1 MNRSRTRLA
10 LTVLAL
16 IATSAPAPAQSD
28 ASYPDRPVRIV
39 VPFPAGSATDIVS
52 RIMAQ
57 KFSTK
62 LGQQFVVENR
72 PGASGNLGAD
82 AVAKSAPDG
91 YTMGLITA
99 STHGVTPA
107 LGTKLPY
114 DTINDFKP
122 VSMIGAA
129 PYVLVLY
136 PGIPAKSV
144 AELMA
149 LAKTKPAKLNY
160 GSAGLA
166 SLAHLAAAL
175 FANDAGIELTHVPYK
190 SSAQSAIDIIAGRL
204 DMQFATVGPT
214 LENIRDGKLRALA
227 TTGSKRVSS
236 LPDAPTMME
245 AGVKDYDVAL
255 WLAYVMP
262 AGTPDAIVGKLN
274 RAMSEILNDSDVV
287 ENLQKQGFD
296 PDPGPPDAVTRRIH
310 NETEKWRA
318 LVAKTGI
325 KPE

>member
-1 MNRSRTRLA
+1 MTRLA

-16 IATSAPAPAQSD
+16 IATSAPALAQSD

-57 KFSTK
+57 KFSTR

-82 AVAKSAPDG
+82 VVAKSAPDG

-122 VSMIGAA
+122 VSMIGSA

-136 PGIPAKSV
+136 TGIPVKSV
-144 AELMA
+144 SELVA
-149 LAKTKPAKLNY
+149 LAKTKPGTLNY

-190 SSAQSAIDIIAGRL
+190 SSAQSSIDIITGRL

-227 TTGSKRVSS
+227 TTGKKRVSS
-236 LPDAPTMME
+236 LPDVPTMME

-255 WLAYVMP
+255 WFAYVVP
-262 AGTPDAIVGKLN
+262 AGTPDAITGKLN
-274 RAMSEILNDSDVV
+274 RAMSDILKDNEVV

-296 PDPGPPDAVTRRIH
+296 PDPGPPNAVTARIR

-318 LVAKTGI
+318 LIAKTGI

>member
-1 MNRSRTRLA
+1 MTRIALA
-10 LTVLAL
+10 LLGL
-16 IATSAPAPAQSD
+16 IAACLTPALAQSD
-28 ASYPDRPVRIV
+28 ANYPERPVRLI
-39 VPFPAGSATDIVS
+39 VPFPAGSSTDIVS
-52 RIMAQ
+52 RVMAQ
-57 KFSTK
+57 KFSAK

-72 PGASGNLGAD
+72 AGASGHLGAD
-82 AVAKSAPDG
+82 VVAKATPDG

-99 STHGVTPA
+99 STHGVAPA

-114 DTINDFKP
+114 DPINDFKP

-136 PGIPAKSV
+136 PGIAAKSV
-144 AELMA
+144 SELVA
-149 LAKTKPAKLNY
+149 LAKTKPGQITY

-175 FANDAGIELTHVPYK
+175 FASDTNIDLTHIPYK
-190 SSAQSAIDIIAGRL
+190 SSAQSSIDIMTGRL

-214 LENIRDGKLRALA
+214 LENIREGKLRALA
-227 TTGSKRVSS
+227 TTGIRRVSS
-236 LPDAPTMME
+236 LPDVPTMME
-245 AGVKDYDVAL
+245 AGVKGYDVAL
-255 WLAYVMP
+255 WVAYVMP
-262 AGTPDAIVGKLN
+262 PGTSDGIVGKLN
-274 RAMSEILNDSDVV
+274 RAMTDILKETDVV
-287 ENLQKQGFD
+287 ESLHKQGFD
-296 PDPGPPDAVTRRIH
+296 PDPGPPAAVTTRIK

>member
-1 MNRSRTRLA
+1 MTRIA
-10 LTVLAL
+10 LTLAAVLA
-16 IATSAPAPAQSD
+16 TTAPSLAQSD
-28 ASYPDRPVRIV
+28 NYPDRPVRLI

-52 RIMAQ
+52 RVMAQ

-72 PGASGNLGAD
+72 AGASGNLGAD
-82 AVAKSAPDG
+82 VVAKATPDG

-99 STHGVTPA
+99 STHGVAPA
-107 LGTKLPY
+107 LGTKLPF
-114 DTINDFKP
+114 DPIKDFKP
-122 VSMIGAA
+122 VGMIGAA

-144 AELMA
+144 SELTA
-149 LAKTKPAKLNY
+149 LAKTQPGKLTY

-175 FANDAGIELTHVPYK
+175 YTSDMNIDITHVPYK
-190 SSAQSAIDIIAGRL
+190 SSAQSSIDIIAGRL

-227 TTGSKRVSS
+227 TTGKKRVSS
-236 LPDAPTMME
+236 LPEVPTMME

-255 WLAYVMP
+255 WLAYTMP
-262 AGTPDAIVGKLN
+262 AGTPDAIIGKLN
-274 RAMSEILNDSDVV
+274 RAMAEILKDPEVI
-287 ENLQKQGFD
+287 ETFAKQGFD
-296 PDPGPPDAVTRRIH
+296 PEPGPPEALTARIKS
-310 NETEKWRA
+310 ETETWRA

-325 KPE
+325 KVE

>member
-1 MNRSRTRLA
+1 MTRIA
-10 LTVLAL
+10 FTVLAL
-16 IATSAPAPAQSD
+16 IATATPALAQAD
-28 ASYPDRPVRIV
+28 ANYPERPVRIV
-39 VPFPAGSATDIVS
+39 VPFPAGSSTDLAS
-52 RIMAQ
+52 RVMAQ

-62 LGQQFVVENR
+62 LGQQFVIENR
-72 PGASGNLGAD
+72 AGASGNLGAD
-82 AVAKSAPDG
+82 VVAKSAPDG

-107 LGTKLPY
+107 LGIKLPY

-122 VSMIGAA
+122 VGMIGAA
-129 PYVLVLY
+129 PYVLVVY
-136 PGIPAKSV
+136 AGIPAKSV
-144 AELMA
+144 AELTA
-149 LAKTKPAKLNY
+149 LAKTQPGKLTY

-175 FANDAGIELTHVPYK
+175 YTNDVGVDITHIPYK
-190 SSAQSAIDIIAGRL
+190 SSAQSSIDIIAGRL

-227 TTGSKRVSS
+227 TTGRKRVSS
-236 LPDAPTMME
+236 LPDVPTMTE

-262 AGTPDAIVGKLN
+262 AGTSDAIVAKLN
-274 RAMSEILNDSDVV
+274 RAQVEILQDKEVV
-287 ENLQKQGFD
+287 ETLQKQGFD
-296 PDPGPPDAVTRRIH
+296 PEPGPPDAVTSRIR

-325 KPE
+325 KAE

>member
-1 MNRSRTRLA
+1 MTRI
-10 LTVLAL
+10 VLAL
-16 IATSAPAPAQSD
+16 LGVLAAFTAPAFAQPD
-28 ASYPDRPVRIV
+28 ANYPDRPVRLI
-39 VPFPAGSATDIVS
+39 VPFPAGSSTDIVS
-52 RIMAQ
+52 RVMAQ

-72 PGASGNLGAD
+72 AGASGNLGAD
-82 AVAKSAPDG
+82 IVAKAAPDG

-99 STHGVTPA
+99 STHGVAPA

-114 DTINDFKP
+114 DPVNDFKP
-122 VSMIGAA
+122 ISMIGAA

-136 PGIPAKSV
+136 PGIAAKSV
-144 AELMA
+144 SELIA
-149 LAKTKPAKLNY
+149 LAKTKPGQMTY

-175 FANDAGIELTHVPYK
+175 FASDVNIDLNHIPYK
-190 SSAQSAIDIIAGRL
+190 SSAQSSIDIMTGRL

-214 LENIRDGKLRALA
+214 LENIREGKLRALA
-227 TTGSKRVSS
+227 TTGSRRVSS
-236 LPDAPTMME
+236 LPDVPTMME
-245 AGVKDYDVAL
+245 AGVKGYDVAL
-255 WLAYVMP
+255 WVAYVMP
-262 AGTPDAIVGKLN
+262 PATPDAIVAKLN
-274 RAMSEILNDSDVV
+274 RAMTDTLKEIDVV
-287 ENLQKQGFD
+287 ESLHKQGFD
-296 PDPGPPDAVTRRIH
+296 PDPGPPAAVTTRIR

>member
-1 MNRSRTRLA
+1 MTTRIG
-10 LTVLAL
+10 LTLLTL
-16 IATSAPAPAQSD
+16 IAAAPAFAQSD
-28 ASYPDRPVRIV
+28 AAYPDKPVHLI

-52 RIMAQ
+52 RLMAQ
-57 KFSTK
+57 KLSEK
-62 LGQQFVVENR
+62 LGQQFIIENR

-82 AVAKSAPDG
+82 MIAKSAPDG

-114 DTINDFKP
+114 DSIKDFKP

-136 PGIPAKSV
+136 PGIAAKSV
-144 AELMA
+144 AELVA
-149 LAKTKPAKLNY
+149 LAKTKPGQLNY
-160 GSAGLA
+160 GSAGPA

-175 FANDAGIELTHVPYK
+175 FANDMGIQMTHVPYK
-190 SSAQSAIDIIAGRL
+190 SSAQSSVDIMAGRL

-214 LENIRDGKLRALA
+214 LANIRDGKLRALA
-227 TTGSKRVSS
+227 TTGRKRVAS
-236 LPDAPTMME
+236 LPDVPTMIE

-255 WLAYVMP
+255 WIAYVTP
-262 AGTPDAIVGKLN
+262 AGVPDAITAKLN
-274 RAMSEILNDSDVV
+274 RAMGEILKSPDIVQ
-287 ENLQKQGFD
+287 NLQKQGFE
-296 PDPGPPDAVTRRIH
+296 PEPGPPEAVTARMQ
-310 NETEKWRA
+310 NETAKWRD

-325 KPE
+325 KVQ

>member
-1 MNRSRTRLA
+1 MTRLWV
-10 LTVLAL
+10 TVAAL
-16 IATSAPAPAQSD
+16 ILAAPAFAQNG
-28 ASYPDRPVRIV
+28 YPDRPVRIV

-52 RIMAQ
+52 RLMAQ
-57 KFSTK
+57 KFSSK
-62 LGQQFVVENR
+62 LGQQFIVENR
-72 PGASGNLGAD
+72 PGASGTLGVD
-82 AVAKSAPDG
+82 IIAKSAPDG
-91 YTMGLITA
+91 ATIGLITA

-114 DTINDFKP
+114 DSIADFKP
-122 VSMIGAA
+122 ISVIGAA

-136 PGIPAKSV
+136 PGIPAKSIGDLV
-144 AELMA
+144 A
-149 LAKTKPAKLNY
+149 LAKTKPGQLNY

-175 FANDAGIELTHVPYK
+175 FASDMSIEMTHVPYK
-190 SSAQSAIDIIAGRL
+190 SSAQSSIDIITGRL

-227 TTGSKRVSS
+227 TTGAKRVTS
-236 LPDAPTMME
+236 LPDVPTMME

-255 WLAYVMP
+255 WIPYVAP
-262 AGTPDAIVGKLN
+262 AGTPDAIVGKLS
-274 RAMSEILNDSDVV
+274 RAMNDILKEPDII
-287 ENLQKQGFD
+287 ENLQNQGFE
-296 PDPGPPDAVTRRIH
+296 PDPGTPEAVTQRIR
-310 NETEKWRA
+310 NETAKWKA

>member
-1 MNRSRTRLA
+1 
-10 LTVLAL
+10 
-16 IATSAPAPAQSD
+16 
-28 ASYPDRPVRIV
+28 

-57 KFSTK
+57 KFLTR

-82 AVAKSAPDG
+82 MVAKAAPDG

-99 STHGVTPA
+99 STHGVAPA

-114 DTINDFKP
+114 DTVNDFKP
-122 VSMIGAA
+122 VSMFGAA

-136 PGIPAKSV
+136 PGIPAKSI
-144 AELMA
+144 AELIA
-149 LAKTKPAKLNY
+149 LARTKPGQLNY

-175 FANDAGIELTHVPYK
+175 FANDAKIRLSHIPYK
-190 SSAQSAIDIIAGRL
+190 SSAQSSIDIMTGRL

-214 LENIRDGKLRALA
+214 LENIREGKLRPLA

-236 LPDAPTMME
+236 LPDVPTMMQ

-255 WLAYVMP
+255 WIAYVMP
-262 AGTPDAIVGKLN
+262 AGTPDAIIARLN
-274 RAMSEILNDSDVV
+274 RAMTEILKETGVV
-287 ENLQKQGFD
+287 DNLQKQGFD
-296 PDPGPPDAVTRRIH
+296 PDPGPPAAVTARIR

>member
-1 MNRSRTRLA
+1 MTRFSLMLLA
-10 LTVLAL
+10 LLA
-16 IATSAPAPAQSD
+16 ASAPALAQSD
-28 ASYPDRPVRIV
+28 ANYPDRPVRLI

-57 KFSTK
+57 KFSTR

-72 PGASGNLGAD
+72 PGASGSLGAD
-82 AVAKSAPDG
+82 MIAKAAPDG

-99 STHGVTPA
+99 STHGVAPA

-114 DTINDFKP
+114 DTVNDFKP
-122 VSMIGAA
+122 ISMIGAA

-144 AELMA
+144 SELVA
-149 LAKTKPAKLNY
+149 LAKTKPGKLNY

-175 FANDAGIELTHVPYK
+175 FANDANIELTHVPYK
-190 SSAQSAIDIIAGRL
+190 SSAQSSIDIMTGRL

-214 LENIRDGKLRALA
+214 LENIREGKLRALA
-227 TTGSKRVSS
+227 TTGSKRVAS
-236 LPDAPTMME
+236 LPDVPTMMQ

-255 WLAYVMP
+255 WIAYVMP
-262 AGTPDAIVGKLN
+262 AGTPDAIVAKLN
-274 RAMSEILNDSDVV
+274 GAMTEILKESDVV
-287 ENLQKQGFD
+287 ENFHKQGFD
-296 PDPGPPDAVTRRIH
+296 PEPGPPGAVTARIR

>member
-1 MNRSRTRLA
+1 MTRLT
-10 LTVLAL
+10 LTILAL
-16 IATSAPAPAQSD
+16 IATSAPALAQAD
-28 ASYPDRPVRIV
+28 ANYPDRPVRIV
-39 VPFPAGSATDIVS
+39 VPFPAGSSTDLAS
-52 RIMAQ
+52 RVIAQ
-57 KFSTK
+57 KLSTK
-62 LGQQFVVENR
+62 LRHQFVIENR

-82 AVAKSAPDG
+82 VVAKSAPDG

-107 LGTKLPY
+107 LGIKLPY

-136 PGIPAKSV
+136 SGIPAKSV
-144 AELMA
+144 AELVA
-149 LAKTKPAKLNY
+149 LAKTKPGKLNY

-175 FANDAGIELTHVPYK
+175 FANDAGIDLSHIPYK
-190 SSAQSAIDIIAGRL
+190 SSAQSSIDIIAGRL

-227 TTGSKRVSS
+227 TTGKKRVSS
-236 LPDAPTMME
+236 LPDVPTMME

-274 RAMSEILNDSDVV
+274 RAMSEILKDGEVV
-287 ENLQKQGFD
+287 ETLQKQGFD
-296 PDPGPPDAVTRRIH
+296 PEPGPPDAVTSRIR

-325 KPE
+325 TAQ

>member
-1 MNRSRTRLA
+1 MTRVMFALLA
-10 LTVLAL
+10 LLA
-16 IATSAPAPAQSD
+16 ASPAFAQSD
-28 ASYPDRPVRIV
+28 SSYPDRAVHLI

-52 RIMAQ
+52 RLMAQ
-57 KFSTK
+57 RFSVK

-82 AVAKSAPDG
+82 VIAKSPPDG
-91 YTMGLITA
+91 YTIGLITA

-114 DTINDFKP
+114 DSIKDFKP
-122 VSMIGAA
+122 ISMIGAA

-136 PGIPAKSV
+136 PGIQAKTV
-144 AELMA
+144 AELVA
-149 LAKTKPAKLNY
+149 LAKSKPGQINY

-175 FANDAGIELTHVPYK
+175 FANDMGIELTHVPYK
-190 SSAQSAIDIIAGRL
+190 SSAQSSIDIITGRL

-214 LENIRDGKLRALA
+214 LANIRDGKLRALA
-227 TTGSKRVSS
+227 TTGRKRVSS
-236 LPDAPTMME
+236 LPEVPTMIE
-245 AGVKDYDVAL
+245 AGVKDYDVTL
-255 WLAYVMP
+255 WIAYVTP
-262 AGTPDAIVGKLN
+262 AGVPDAIIAKLN
-274 RAMSEILNDSDVV
+274 RAMGEILQEPEVI
-287 ENLQKQGFD
+287 ENFRKQGFE
-296 PDPGPPDAVTRRIH
+296 PDPGPPDAVTTRIR

-325 KPE
+325 KVE

>member
-1 MNRSRTRLA
+1 MTRIALA
-10 LTVLAL
+10 LGL
-16 IATSAPAPAQSD
+16 IAALATPALAQSPAPFA
-28 ASYPDRPVRIV
+28 DRPVRLI

-57 KFSTK
+57 KFAVK

-82 AVAKSAPDG
+82 MIAKAAPDG

-99 STHGVTPA
+99 STHGVAPA

-114 DTINDFKP
+114 DTVGDFKP
-122 VSMIGAA
+122 ISMIGAA

-136 PGIPAKSV
+136 PGIPAESIT
-144 AELMA
+144 ELVA
-149 LAKTKPAKLNY
+149 LAKTKPGQLNY

-175 FANDAGIELTHVPYK
+175 FANDTNIDLTHIPYK
-190 SSAQSAIDIIAGRL
+190 SSAQSSIDIMTGRL

-214 LENIRDGKLRALA
+214 LENIREGKLRALA
-227 TTGSKRVSS
+227 TTGSKRISS
-236 LPDAPTMME
+236 LPDVPTMMQ

-255 WLAYVMP
+255 WIAYVMP
-262 AGTPDAIVGKLN
+262 AGTPDVIVARING
-274 RAMSEILNDSDVV
+274 AMMDILKEPDVV
-287 ENLQKQGFD
+287 DNLQKQGFD
-296 PDPGPPDAVTRRIH
+296 PDPGPPEAVTARIR

>member
-1 MNRSRTRLA
+1 MTFRLGLA
-10 LTVLAL
+10 LLAL
-16 IATSAPAPAQSD
+16 IASFGTPASAQGD
-28 ASYPDRPVRIV
+28 ATYPDRPVRLI

-52 RIMAQ
+52 RLMAQ
-57 KFSTK
+57 KFSVRF
-62 LGQQFVVENR
+62 GQQFVVENR
-72 PGASGNLGAD
+72 TGASGNLGAD
-82 AVAKSAPDG
+82 IIAKAAPDG
-91 YTMGLITA
+91 YTFGLITA

-122 VSMIGAA
+122 ISMIGAA

-136 PGIPAKSV
+136 PGLPAKSI
-144 AELMA
+144 AELVA
-149 LAKTKPAKLNY
+149 LAKTKPGALNY
-160 GSAGLA
+160 GSAGPA

-175 FANDAGIELTHVPYK
+175 FASDTGIDLTHVPYK
-190 SSAQSAIDIIAGRL
+190 SSAQSAIDIITGRL

-227 TTGSKRVSS
+227 TTGRRRVSS
-236 LPDAPTMME
+236 LPQVPTMIE
-245 AGVKDYDVAL
+245 AGVPDYDVTL
-255 WLAYVMP
+255 WTAYVAP

-274 RAMSEILNDSDVV
+274 AAMNAILNEPDIVDT
-287 ENLQKQGFD
+287 LRKQGFE
-296 PDPGPPDAVTRRIH
+296 PEPGPGEAVTARIR
-310 NETEKWRA
+310 NETAKWRA

>member
-1 MNRSRTRLA
+1 MTRLA
-10 LTVLAL
+10 LTILAL
-16 IATSAPAPAQSD
+16 IATSAPALAQSD
-28 ASYPDRPVRIV
+28 SNYPDRPVRIV

-82 AVAKSAPDG
+82 VVAKSAPDG

-136 PGIPAKSV
+136 TGIPVKSV
-144 AELMA
+144 SELVA
-149 LAKTKPAKLNY
+149 LAKTKPGTLNY

-190 SSAQSAIDIIAGRL
+190 SSAQSSIDIITGRL

-214 LENIRDGKLRALA
+214 LENIRDGKLRPLA
-227 TTGSKRVSS
+227 TTGKKRVSS
-236 LPDAPTMME
+236 LPDVPTMME

-255 WLAYVMP
+255 WLAYVTP

-274 RAMSEILNDSDVV
+274 RAMSEILKDAEVV

-296 PDPGPPDAVTRRIH
+296 PDPGPPDGVTMRIRS
-310 NETEKWRA
+310 ETEKWRA

>member
-1 MNRSRTRLA
+1 MTRL
-10 LTVLAL
+10 VLAL
-16 IATSAPAPAQSD
+16 LALLAASPSFAQGD
-28 ASYPDRPVRIV
+28 ANYPDRPVRIV

-52 RIMAQ
+52 RLMAQ
-57 KFSTK
+57 KFSTG
-62 LGQQFVVENR
+62 LGQQFIVENR
-72 PGASGNLGAD
+72 PGASGNLGVD
-82 AVAKSAPDG
+82 IIAKSAPDG
-91 YTMGLITA
+91 TTLGLITA

-114 DTINDFKP
+114 DSIADFKP

-136 PGIPAKSV
+136 PGIPAKSI
-144 AELMA
+144 AELIA
-149 LAKTKPAKLNY
+149 LAKTKPRQLNY

-175 FANDAGIELTHVPYK
+175 FANDMGIELTHVPYK
-190 SSAQSAIDIIAGRL
+190 SSAQSVIDIITGRL

-227 TTGSKRVSS
+227 TTGARRVSS
-236 LPDAPTMME
+236 LPEVPTMME

-255 WLAYVMP
+255 WLAYVTP
-262 AGTPDAIVGKLN
+262 AGTPDAIVGRLN
-274 RAMSEILNDSDVV
+274 RAMNEILKEPDII
-287 ENLQKQGFD
+287 ENLQKQGFE
-296 PDPGPPDAVTRRIH
+296 PDPGSPQDLTSRIAA
-310 NETEKWRA
+310 ETAKWRA